1 MSCQAEIKPLD
12 TTVNSEVREDLTGP
26 KIGRN
31 YQTPL
36 SRRAKSHNFFKYG
49 LMYCIDSQQEE
60 TEMTDTTDTLNLG
73 P

>member
-1 MSCQAEIKPLD
+1 MSCQAEIKPLGR
-12 TTVNSEVREDLTGP
+12 TVNSEVKEDLTGP

-36 SRRAKSHNFFKYG
+36 SRRAKFHNFFKYG
-49 LMYCIDSQQEE
+49 FMDCIDSQQEE
-60 TEMTDTTDTLNLG
+60 REMTDTTNTSNLG